1 VKNLLCILFILPLF
15 VAGQSAADWWYF
27 GVNAGL
33 HFTPTGPVA
42 VLDGQL
48 NSTQGCS
55 SISDEF
61 GNLLFY
67 SKGDEIWDA
76 SHNPMLNSAGLIGN
90 SGGNPAAGDASQNSY
105 IVPRPDHPS
114 EYYHF
119 QIKRLGGGGLFYS
132 KIDMTL
138 NGGLGGV
145 VLAEKNVPLIDST
158 TEMITCLRKPNSID
172 FWVVALRKPGDT
184 AYAFEITSAGINTTP
199 VLSNTGL
206 PLIQQDQLGYLKGSQ
221 QNDKIAMTMYW
232 AMIEQTNPFQVHLFD
247 FDNATGQMT
256 YDYGITPSLQDT
268 FNYGVEFSPNGNFL
282 YVQSWILSDLR
293 QYDLSSGDP
302 ALVSASEQMVGIG
315 YTGTGGGALQLG
327 PDGKIYVARGAAP
340 LLACVNFPN
349 DPGPLCGYDHDA
361 VNLAGPTSTRGL
373 PQFFPFFI
381 EGDVAVLDRCL
392 GDTSF
397 FFSNY
402 LSSDSV
408 FWNFG
413 DPAPGVNDTSTQ
425 INPFHIYQ
433 NPGTYTVT
441 HIAYSAF
448 LTDTTIVEVNIFPP
462 QSISF
467 PDDTILCDGQVLT
480 FDLDQP
486 GAISYLWQDGST
498 DSAFIATDSGLVKV
512 TLFGICDTVTDSV
525 QVLRLAP
532 LDLDLGLDTIV
543 CGDSS
548 IVIGDTIPT
557 GYDILWSNGASQ
569 PFIEIDSN
577 ANYLIE
583 VTSACGAL
591 EDSINVRFFP
601 NLPDSL
607 LPRDTI
613 NCFDANFTLVRPTI
627 AGVSFVWSD
636 SSNQRTFEVGESQ
649 VVWLAAFNACGT
661 FVDTMNILFNG
672 ELTTSFGPDTVICD
686 EDTVLLKGSDSLA
699 TYLWSTGDT
708 VDSIWT
714 KLDQRMQR
722 YSVTITKGQ
731 CSKVESIR
739 FDLDDNAC
747 PSIDCDVE
755 YSNIFTPNG
764 DGINDLFRPS
774 TTCNIF
780 SYQLTI
786 FNRWGQLVHET
797 RNIAYGW
804 DGCINGEMA
813 AEGVYYFTLDYKD
826 EVAVDVDRNV
836 FAGSFTLKR

>member
-1 VKNLLCILFILPLF
+1 M
-15 VAGQSAADWWYF
+15 
-27 GVNAGL
+27 NAGL

-158 TEMITCLRKPNSID
+158 TEMITCLRKPNNID

-413 DPAPGVNDTSTQ
+413 YPASGVNDTSTQ

-714 KLDQRMQR
+714 KLDQRTQR

-804 DGCINGEMA
+804 DGYINGEMA

>member
-158 TEMITCLRKPNSID
+158 TEMITCLRKPNNID

-714 KLDQRMQR
+714 KLDQRTQR

-804 DGCINGEMA
+804 DGYINGEMA

>member
-158 TEMITCLRKPNSID
+158 TEMITCLRKPNNID

-413 DPAPGVNDTSTQ
+413 YPASGVNDTSTQ

-714 KLDQRMQR
+714 KLDQRTQR

-804 DGCINGEMA
+804 DGYINGEMA

>member
-1 VKNLLCILFILPLF
+1 M
-15 VAGQSAADWWYF
+15 
-27 GVNAGL
+27 NAGL

-158 TEMITCLRKPNSID
+158 TEMITCLRKPNNID

-804 DGCINGEMA
+804 DGYINGEMA

>member
-1 VKNLLCILFILPLF
+1 M
-15 VAGQSAADWWYF
+15 
-27 GVNAGL
+27 NAGL

-158 TEMITCLRKPNSID
+158 TEMITCLRKPNNID

-413 DPAPGVNDTSTQ
+413 YPASGVNDTSTQ

-804 DGCINGEMA
+804 DGYINGEMA

>member
-1 VKNLLCILFILPLF
+1 MKNLLCILFILPLF

-158 TEMITCLRKPNSID
+158 TEMITCLRKPNNID

-413 DPAPGVNDTSTQ
+413 YPASGVNDTSTQ

-804 DGCINGEMA
+804 DGYINGEMA

>member
-1 VKNLLCILFILPLF
+1 MKNLLCILFILPLF

-158 TEMITCLRKPNSID
+158 TEMITCLRKPNNID

-413 DPAPGVNDTSTQ
+413 YHASGVNDTSTQ

-804 DGCINGEMA
+804 DGYINGEMA

>member
-158 TEMITCLRKPNSID
+158 TEMITCLRKPNNID

-797 RNIAYGW
+797 HNKAYGW

>member
-158 TEMITCLRKPNSID
+158 TEMITCLRKPNNID

-804 DGCINGEMA
+804 DGYINGEMA

>member
-1 VKNLLCILFILPLF
+1 
-15 VAGQSAADWWYF
+15 
-27 GVNAGL
+27 VNAGL

-158 TEMITCLRKPNSID
+158 TEMITCLRKPNNID

-413 DPAPGVNDTSTQ
+413 YPASGVNDTSTQ

-714 KLDQRMQR
+714 KLDQRTQR

-804 DGCINGEMA
+804 DGYINGEMA

>member
-1 VKNLLCILFILPLF
+1 
-15 VAGQSAADWWYF
+15 
-27 GVNAGL
+27 VNAGL

-158 TEMITCLRKPNSID
+158 TEMITCLRKPNNID

-413 DPAPGVNDTSTQ
+413 YPASGVNDTSTQ

-804 DGCINGEMA
+804 DGYINGEMA

>member
-158 TEMITCLRKPNSID
+158 TEMITCLRKPNNID

-413 DPAPGVNDTSTQ
+413 YPASGVNDTSTQ

-804 DGCINGEMA
+804 DGYINGEMA

>member
-1 VKNLLCILFILPLF
+1 
-15 VAGQSAADWWYF
+15 
-27 GVNAGL
+27 VNAGL

-158 TEMITCLRKPNSID
+158 TEMITCLRKPNNID

-804 DGCINGEMA
+804 DGYINGEMA